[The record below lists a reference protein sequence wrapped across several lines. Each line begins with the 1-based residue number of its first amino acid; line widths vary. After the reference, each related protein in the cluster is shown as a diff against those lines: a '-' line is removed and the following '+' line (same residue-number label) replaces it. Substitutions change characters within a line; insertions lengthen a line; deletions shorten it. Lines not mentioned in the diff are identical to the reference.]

1 MKCLILTTSM
11 GHESIAESIKQILIK
26 NGMGVKLIKEG
37 FGEVTFQYQP
47 IYQFFP
53 SLHKKYYK
61 FSQNKIILK
70 VMENLYSKKKRNKVE
85 NIVKKYKP
93 DVVISTY
100 FLYNFVLE
108 KLKRKYEFNFINIVA
123 NPRTLHPLEFSPE
136 AINLVYDKESID
148 KGASFGIPTK
158 NIKEVGW
165 FVKKDFFTRENQTNC
180 EGNKKTILISAGSL
194 GTTTIV
200 KFLPTLFRYN
210 NDFNYILVSGKNKV
224 LYKIFNNYKNFR
236 NLTKKDAEDVRVIGF
251 TTKMGKLMEEADIV
265 AGKAGPNLL
274 FEAVTCQK
282 PFLALTY
289 IPGQED
295 GNLDIIKNK
304 NLGWVALTIEKA
316 DEILQ
321 EIKTNRTE
329 LEEKKEGIKKE
340 SERIKKSG
348 EKLTKIIRELPH
360 LGKP

>member
-1 MKCLILTTSM
+1 M
-11 GHESIAESIKQILIK
+11 GHESIAEAIKQILVK
-26 NGMGVKLIKEG
+26 NGMEVKFVKET

-53 SLHKKYYK
+53 GLQKKYYK
-61 FSQNKIILK
+61 LSQNKIILK
-70 VMENLYSKKKRNKVE
+70 VVENLYSKKKRRKVE
-85 NIVKKYKP
+85 NIVRKYKP
-93 DVVISTY
+93 DVIISTY

-108 KLKRKYEFNFINIVA
+108 KLRKRYQFNFINIVA
-123 NPRTLHPLEFSPE
+123 NPRTLHPLEFNPE

-148 KGASFGIPTK
+148 KGASFGIPID

-165 FVKKDFFTRENQTNC
+165 FVRKDFSTKKDQTQKD
-180 EGNKKTILISAGSL
+180 ENKKTILVSAGSL

-200 KFLPTLFRYN
+200 KFLPTLFRH
-210 NDFNYILVSGKNKV
+210 NDAFNYIFVAGKNKI
-224 LYKIFNNYKNFR
+224 LYKIFNNYKKLR
-236 NLTKKDAEDVRVIGF
+236 TLTKEGVKDVQIIGF
-251 TTKMGKLMEEADIV
+251 TTKMGKLMQEADIV

-295 GNLDIIKNK
+295 GNLNIIEDK
-304 NLGWVALTIEKA
+304 NLGWVALNIEKV

-321 EIKTNRTE
+321 QIKTKKTA
-329 LEEKKEGIKKE
+329 LDEKKEGIKE
-340 SERIKKSG
+340 EYERIRKSG
-348 EKLTKIIRELPH
+348 ERLIDIIRKLPIQ
-360 LGKP
+360 